1 METVHSSRGRPPLPD
16 GPFLVVGLARSGVA
30 AARALAFRGEQ
41 VTGVDADRPTDLTEL
56 DAAGVP
62 YFLDD
67 DGSGRLDGVRTV
79 VKSPGVPQG
88 AAVIAEARERGIEVI
103 GELELGWRMVEAPF
117 LAIIGTNGKTTTTEL
132 TAHLFRTAG
141 RPVEAVGNVGRPLT
155 ALATEP
161 DSGATVV
168 CECSSFQLE
177 DTSAFA
183 PECAV
188 FLNLAPDHLDR
199 YESFDAYGEAKLA
212 IFRNQGEGD
221 VAVLNAGDS
230 WLAGREIPGGAGEV
244 TFLPP
249 GEGGGDA
256 DLRIEDDQIVAG
268 DRSLLAVDEVALLGP
283 HNVANALAA
292 AAAALGF
299 GIPDSKVAEGLAGF
313 HGVAHRLEPVG
324 EVGGVLWVN
333 DSKATNVTATKNA
346 LAAFPGGVRLILGG
360 RSKGEEYGELA
371 EPISRACVAVYL
383 IGENSD
389 EIAGGIEAAGVE
401 TVACGDLPTAV
412 AAADRDSGPGETVLL
427 SPASASFDQFRD
439 FEERGDRFR
448 SLIGG
453 LDGA

>member
-1 METVHSSRGRPPLPD
+1 M
-16 GPFLVVGLARSGVA
+16 
-30 AARALAFRGEQ
+30 
-41 VTGVDADRPTDLTEL
+41 
-56 DAAGVP
+56 
-62 YFLDD
+62 
-67 DGSGRLDGVRTV
+67 
-79 VKSPGVPQG
+79 
-88 AAVIAEARERGIEVI
+88 
-103 GELELGWRMVEAPF
+103 
-117 LAIIGTNGKTTTTEL
+117 
-132 TAHLFRTAG
+132 
-141 RPVEAVGNVGRPLT
+141 
-155 ALATEP
+155 
-161 DSGATVV
+161 V

-230 WLAGREIPGGAGEV
+230 WLAGREIPGGAGEI

-249 GEGGGDA
+249 GKGGGDA

-371 EPISRACVAVYL
+371 ESISRACVAVYL